1 MSQTEYVVE
10 INENA
15 PAVIGATGLDDINQ
29 CIRYIVLCVIYS
41 CPMDRGF
48 ANTGRYIDAPIPHAA
63 AMRIAE
69 LTEAIEKNEPRVRV
83 TSIKIIPA
91 GQQAQDAASAAMDG
105 RTRPVI
111 RYRLREGATV

>member
-1 MSQTEYVVE
+1 MPAEYLVE

-15 PAVIGATGLDDINQ
+15 PAIIGATGIEDINQ

-48 ANTGRYIDAPIPHAA
+48 ANKGTYIDAPIPHAV

-69 LTEAIEKNEPRVRV
+69 LTEAIEQHEPRVRV
-83 TSIKIIPA
+83 VSIKLIPA
-91 GQQAQDAASAAMDG
+91 GKQAQEAASAAMDG

-111 RYRLREGATV
+111 RYRLREGVSL